1 MASIGIPT
9 AGKLTTGR
17 PSLHPANKPNQNFT
31 PIRTKKFKPPRQFPS
46 ASIGPTLPPAHHGS
60 DESIDSRD
68 PPAKIDSWL
77 QDSVPDIV
85 KNLKQAPLLVQ
96 IYSGLDGGVRIETE
110 KAVAEEWPAA
120 REGWRSGESKSP
132 DGLIFVEELERGSEL
147 GEESESES
155 KLGVTKAWGIVVQ
168 GKGAECGPACY
179 LLKTDRVCAG
189 VGLGFC
195 THFCLMKVNNF
206 RDSALDQFKD
216 SWLLQ

>member
-17 PSLHPANKPNQNFT
+17 PCLHPASKPNQNFT
-31 PIRTKKFKPPRQFPS
+31 AIRTKKFKPPRQFPS
-46 ASIGPTLPPAHHGS
+46 ASITPALHGS
-60 DESIDSRD
+60 EESIDSRTRGGD
-68 PPAKIDSWL
+68 PLAKIDSWL

-85 KNLKQAPLLVQ
+85 RNLKQAPLLVQ
-96 IYSGLDGGVRIETE
+96 IYSGLDGG
-110 KAVAEEWPAA
+110 
-120 REGWRSGESKSP
+120 
-132 DGLIFVEELERGSEL
+132 
-147 GEESESES
+147 
-155 KLGVTKAWGIVVQ
+155 